1 MNAGA
6 QLPLEVP
13 LPSARLERAA
23 RHARWAASMRQVV
36 GRQSR
41 PLARSCSSAA
51 AQSSISRRR
60 ASDGSS
66 AARNLC
72 SAINRSGV
80 DCTF

>member
-36 GRQSR
+36 GDRAARWRARARPLLPSR
-41 PLARSCSSAA
+41 PSAA
-51 AQSSISRRR
+51 AAPATGLLLLGTCAPQ
-60 ASDGSS
+60 
-66 AARNLC
+66 
-72 SAINRSGV
+72 
-80 DCTF
+80 